1 MSVTF
6 HFNEIFPIICLVC
19 GVITLVKPKYFHTVL
34 GILLVA
40 YGLLEV
46 VHFKF

>member
-6 HFNEIFPIICLVC
+6 NFNEIFPIICLIC
-19 GVITLVKPKYFHTVL
+19 GVITIAKPKYFHTVL
-34 GILLVA
+34 GILIIS

-46 VHFKF
+46 VNIRF

>member
-6 HFNEIFPIICLVC
+6 NFNEIFPIICLVC
-19 GVITLVKPKYFHTVL
+19 GVISLVKPKYFHTVL
-34 GILLVA
+34 AVLIMS

-46 VHFKF
+46 IHIRF